1 MSTES
6 IIFTG
11 VAIYMAGMLAVG
23 FYASRKTHSVNEF
36 IVAGRGLPVVLLSTT
51 IVATWFGGGTM
62 LGSSGAAYDRGML
75 GVIADPFSA
84 ALVLFLIGFF
94 FARLFRRMR
103 IMTVADFMYQRFGQ
117 VAAMAIT
124 AVTVFSNVLWVA
136 SMLVAF
142 GLIFES
148 LAGVPMVIG
157 IFSGAVVILIYAT
170 VGGLWAVVLTDFIQ
184 MIIII
189 VGLVVL
195 LTVVLI
201 DVGGWGAIAPH
212 LPEHTFRFVPL
223 ENTGEQWLNYLRAWT
238 IIGLVDISSQSLIQR
253 VAAAKNERTAQN
265 AFYLGGLGYLTF
277 GMIPVILGLIASVS
291 MPEIANSEAVIPT
304 LAIEHLH
311 PVAIAIFVGA
321 LLAAIMSSGDSALLA
336 CASLIAKNV
345 LPLVKHEPSDK
356 LGLLVARLSIPAIGG
371 VAIIIALN
379 IQVVFDLVLDTNIL
393 GLAAIIVPFILG
405 VWWKKANR
413 TGALSAMAGGLS
425 AWLLT
430 MFFAPNLPADFIGFG
445 ASLVTMLIVT
455 PLTQRFDPPRELL
468 DNDGDPVEM
477 TNRLGTLPLFR
488 REKDRR

>member
-11 VAIYMAGMLAVG
+11 VAIYMVAMLVIG

-36 IVAGRGLPVVLLSTT
+36 VVAGRGLPTMLLSTT

-62 LGSSGAAYDRGML
+62 LGSSGAAYDRGLL
-75 GVIADPFSA
+75 GVIADPISA
-84 ALVLFLIGFF
+84 AIVLVLIGFF

-124 AVTVFSNVLWVA
+124 AVSIIGNILWVG

-148 LAGVPMVIG
+148 LTGIPLVVG
-157 IFSGAVVILIYAT
+157 IFSGALVIFIYAT

-184 MIIII
+184 MIIIV

-195 LTVVLI
+195 LTVVLF
-201 DVGGWGAIAPH
+201 DVGGWGAISPH
-212 LPEHTFRFVPL
+212 LPEHTFRLVPMV
-223 ENTGEQWLNYLRAWT
+223 NTGEQWLNYLRAWT
-238 IIGLVDISSQSLIQR
+238 IIGLVDISAQSLIQR
-253 VAAAKNERTAQN
+253 VAAAKSEQTAQN
-265 AFYLGGLGYLTF
+265 AFYLGGVGYLVF
-277 GMIPVILGLIASVS
+277 GMIPVTLGIIASVT
-291 MPEIANSEAVIPT
+291 MPELGNSEAVIPT

-311 PVAIAIFVGA
+311 PVAVAIFVGA

-345 LPLVKHEPSDK
+345 LPLVKHNPSEK
-356 LGLLVARLSIPAIGG
+356 LGLLVARLAIPGVGILAIF
-371 VAIIIALN
+371 VALKM
-379 IQVVFDLVLDTNIL
+379 QVVYDLVLDTNIL
-393 GLAAIIVPFILG
+393 GLATIIVPFILG

-413 TGALSAMAGGLS
+413 TGALSAMVGGLS
-425 AWLLT
+425 AWILT
-430 MFFAPNLPADFIGFG
+430 MILAPELPADFIGFG
-445 ASLVTMLIVT
+445 MSLITMLIVT
-455 PLTQRFDPPRELL
+455 PLTQEFDPPRNLH
-468 DNDGDPVEM
+468 DSNGNPVEF
-477 TNRLGTLPLFR
+477 TDRLGTLPLFR
-488 REKDRR
+488 RLTSRK